1 MVKRQRA
8 ANGDWRMVKQKFS
21 GGQCSCTAEKFFGAS
36 GDAPSNDEILG
47 SPGGSPSRIF
57 SRRMNSALRKVH
69 HQPLAK
75 ASSTVSFETPVEGG
89 QANHVAMRN
98 LR

>member
-47 SPGGSPSRIF
+47 SPGGSPYRIF
-57 SRRMNSALRKVH
+57 SRRMNSVLRKVH

-75 ASSTVSFETPVEGG
+75 AGSTVSFGTPVEGG
-89 QANHVAMRN
+89 
-98 LR
+98 